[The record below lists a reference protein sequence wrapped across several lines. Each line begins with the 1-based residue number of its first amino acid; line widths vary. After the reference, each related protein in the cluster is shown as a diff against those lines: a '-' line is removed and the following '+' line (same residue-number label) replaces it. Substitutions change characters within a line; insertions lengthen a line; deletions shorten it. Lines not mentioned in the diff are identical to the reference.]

1 MSHEKGV
8 MSREKSAPSEAAYRH
23 DLRGYLTGFILAAI
37 LTIVPFALVAA
48 GTVSTSVVLW
58 VVGVLGSL
66 QILVHVRYFLHVDL
80 SAERREELYLMLFS
94 GILLAIMVAGT
105 LWILI
110 NLQTRMM

>member
-1 MSHEKGV
+1 MSHEKSSG
-8 MSREKSAPSEAAYRH
+8 SEAAYRH

-37 LTIVPFALVAA
+37 LTIIPFTLVAA

-58 VVGVLGSL
+58 VIGILGFI

-80 SAERREELYLMLFS
+80 SAERREELSLMIFS
-94 GILLAIMVAGT
+94 GALFAIMVAGT